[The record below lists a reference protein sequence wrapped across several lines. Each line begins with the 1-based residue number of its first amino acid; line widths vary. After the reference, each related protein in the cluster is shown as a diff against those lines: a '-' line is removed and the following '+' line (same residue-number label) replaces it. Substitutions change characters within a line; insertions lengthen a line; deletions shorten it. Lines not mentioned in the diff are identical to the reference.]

1 MAFPIMNAQSI
12 TKTIAHLSVATTTG
26 HGKLLDTGPIN
37 VMSVPGVV
45 DVSGMEF
52 SIGLW
57 RDSISG
63 SVTSIAEAA
72 SAYKVTLSDGGATGD
87 NTTVA
92 ILATELSNT
101 AAFAASVPKDTT
113 GTRTT
118 DLDADDWVNF
128 HVTAQPTTVSGMS
141 AAHLALSYL
150 YGKPAAI
157 N

>member
-12 TKTIAHLSVATTTG
+12 TKTIAHLTTATTTH
-26 HGKLLDTGPIN
+26 HGAKLITDPIN
-37 VMSVPGVV
+37 VMSVPGVI

-63 SVTSIAEAA
+63 SVTLQAA
-72 SAYKVTLSDGGATGD
+72 TGGSQVTVTLSDGGASGD
-87 NTTVA
+87 A
-92 ILATELSNT
+92 KSILATAISNT
-101 AAFAASVPKDTT
+101 AAFVAAVPKDTT
-113 GTRTT
+113 GTSTT

-128 HVTAQPTTVSGMS
+128 HVTAQPTTVSGIS

-150 YGKPAAI
+150 YGKPGAI

>member
-26 HGKLLDTGPIN
+26 HGKMLDTGPIN
-37 VMSVPGVV
+37 VMSVPGVI

-63 SVTSIAEAA
+63 SVTLMAQTGGSQV
-72 SAYKVTLSDGGATGD
+72 KVTLSDGGATGD
-87 NTTVA
+87 A
-92 ILATELSNT
+92 KSILATELSNT

-113 GTRTT
+113 GTSTT